1 MTSDSSKPL
10 AGRIALVTGATR
22 GIGEAVA
29 LGLAK
34 AGAHVIAVGRTQG
47 ALEAL
52 DDAILQ
58 ATGERATLV
67 PLDLREP
74 DGLDHLGAAI
84 HQRWGKLD
92 ILVGAAGVL
101 GPLTPVSHLEPKGW
115 DMIVST
121 NLTANWRLIRAMDPL
136 LRASDA
142 GRAVFFSSSVA
153 KTRPAFWGAYAAT
166 KAFVLALGEA
176 LHDEFRP
183 HGVVVTTL
191 CPGHTATGFD
201 AAAGATITP
210 LLRLLTMKPRPVAE
224 SGIGA
229 LLRGKATV
237 IAGLPNRMAAFS
249 NRLTSRAMQRAT
261 LRRIMGS

>member
-67 PLDLREP
+67 PLDLREA

-84 HQRWGKLD
+84 HKRWGKLD

-115 DMIVST
+115 DMILST
-121 NLTANWRLIRAMDPL
+121 NLTANWRLIRSMDPL

-166 KAFVLALGEA
+166 KAALEA
-176 LHDEFRP
+176 LVDVYADEMENTTVRAFCVDPGAMRTKMRSAAFP
-183 HGVVVTTL
+183 GENPATVPAPETIAPFMVDLLRSDREAAKGVVRFKER
-191 CPGHTATGFD
+191 GQ
-201 AAAGATITP
+201 
-210 LLRLLTMKPRPVAE
+210 E
-224 SGIGA
+224 SASIDD
-229 LLRGKATV
+229 
-237 IAGLPNRMAAFS
+237 
-249 NRLTSRAMQRAT
+249 
-261 LRRIMGS
+261 

>member
-67 PLDLREP
+67 PLDLREA

-142 GRAVFFSSSVA
+142 GRALFFSSSVA

-166 KAFVLALGEA
+166 KAALEAIVDVYADEMENTTVRAFCVDPGAMRTKMRSAAFPGENPA
-176 LHDEFRP
+176 TVPAPETIAPFIVDLLRP
-183 HGVVVTTL
+183 DRTAPTGVVRFKER
-191 CPGHTATGFD
+191 GQESASID
-201 AAAGATITP
+201 A
-210 LLRLLTMKPRPVAE
+210 
-224 SGIGA
+224 
-229 LLRGKATV
+229 
-237 IAGLPNRMAAFS
+237 
-249 NRLTSRAMQRAT
+249 
-261 LRRIMGS
+261 

>member
-67 PLDLREP
+67 PLDLREA

-84 HQRWGKLD
+84 HKRWGKLD

-115 DMIVST
+115 DMILST
-121 NLTANWRLIRAMDPL
+121 NLTANWRLIRSMDPL

-153 KTRPAFWGAYAAT
+153 KSRPAFWGAYAAT
-166 KAFVLALGEA
+166 KAALEA
-176 LHDEFRP
+176 LVDVYADEMENTSVRAFCVDPGAMRTKMRSAAFP
-183 HGVVVTTL
+183 GENPATVPAPETIAPFMVDLLRTDREAAKGVVRFKER
-191 CPGHTATGFD
+191 GQESASID
-201 AAAGATITP
+201 A
-210 LLRLLTMKPRPVAE
+210 
-224 SGIGA
+224 
-229 LLRGKATV
+229 
-237 IAGLPNRMAAFS
+237 
-249 NRLTSRAMQRAT
+249 
-261 LRRIMGS
+261 

>member
-1 MTSDSSKPL
+1 MTSDSSQPL

-52 DDAILQ
+52 DDDILE

-92 ILVGAAGVL
+92 IVVGAAGLL

-115 DMIVST
+115 DMILST

-136 LRASDA
+136 LRTSDA
-142 GRAVFFSSSVA
+142 GRALFFSSSVA

-166 KAFVLALGEA
+166 KAALEAIVDVYADETENTPIRALCVDPGAMRTRMRAGAFPGEDPKTVPAPETIVPFVVDLV
-176 LHDEFRP
+176 RP
-183 HGVVVTTL
+183 DREPPKGVVRFKDRGQES
-191 CPGHTATGFD
+191 PSID
-201 AAAGATITP
+201 A
-210 LLRLLTMKPRPVAE
+210 
-224 SGIGA
+224 
-229 LLRGKATV
+229 
-237 IAGLPNRMAAFS
+237 
-249 NRLTSRAMQRAT
+249 
-261 LRRIMGS
+261 

>member
-22 GIGEAVA
+22 GIGGAVA
-29 LGLAK
+29 LALAE

-84 HQRWGKLD
+84 HRRWGKLD

-115 DMIVST
+115 DMILST

-136 LRASDA
+136 LRAADA

-153 KTRPAFWGAYAAT
+153 KTRPAFWGAYTAT
-166 KAFVLALGEA
+166 KAALEAIVDVYTDEMENTTVRAFCVDPGAMRTKMRSAAFPGENPA
-176 LHDEFRP
+176 TVPAPETIAPFIVDLLRTDRP
-183 HGVVVTTL
+183 APKGVVRFKER
-191 CPGHTATGFD
+191 GQESASID
-201 AAAGATITP
+201 A
-210 LLRLLTMKPRPVAE
+210 
-224 SGIGA
+224 
-229 LLRGKATV
+229 
-237 IAGLPNRMAAFS
+237 
-249 NRLTSRAMQRAT
+249 
-261 LRRIMGS
+261 

>member
-22 GIGEAVA
+22 GIGAAVA
-29 LGLAK
+29 LGLAE

-58 ATGERATLV
+58 ATDERATLA

-115 DMIVST
+115 DMILST

-136 LRASDA
+136 LRAADA
-142 GRAVFFSSSVA
+142 GRALFFSSSVA
-153 KTRPAFWGAYAAT
+153 KTRPAFWGAYTAT
-166 KAFVLALGEA
+166 KAALEAIVDVYADEMENTTVRAFCVDPGAMRTKMRSAAFPGEDPTTVPA
-176 LHDEFRP
+176 PETIAPFIVDLLRTDRP
-183 HGVVVTTL
+183 APKGVVRFKER
-191 CPGHTATGFD
+191 GQESASID
-201 AAAGATITP
+201 A
-210 LLRLLTMKPRPVAE
+210 
-224 SGIGA
+224 
-229 LLRGKATV
+229 
-237 IAGLPNRMAAFS
+237 
-249 NRLTSRAMQRAT
+249 
-261 LRRIMGS
+261 

>member
-1 MTSDSSKPL
+1 MISDSSKPL

-22 GIGEAVA
+22 GIGAAVA

-115 DMIVST
+115 DMIMST

-136 LRASDA
+136 LRAADA

-153 KTRPAFWGAYAAT
+153 KTRPAFWGAYTAT
-166 KAFVLALGEA
+166 KAALEAIVDVYADEMENTTVRAFCVDPGAMRTKMRSAAFPGEDPSTVPA
-176 LHDEFRP
+176 PETIAPFIVDLLRTDRP
-183 HGVVVTTL
+183 APKGVVRFKER
-191 CPGHTATGFD
+191 GQESASID
-201 AAAGATITP
+201 A
-210 LLRLLTMKPRPVAE
+210 
-224 SGIGA
+224 
-229 LLRGKATV
+229 
-237 IAGLPNRMAAFS
+237 
-249 NRLTSRAMQRAT
+249 
-261 LRRIMGS
+261 

>member
-1 MTSDSSKPL
+1 MTFDSSTPL
-10 AGRIALVTGATR
+10 TGRTALVTGATR

-52 DDAILQ
+52 DDAVLQ

-115 DMIVST
+115 DMILST

-142 GRAVFFSSSVA
+142 GRALFFSSSVA
-153 KTRPAFWGAYAAT
+153 TTRPAFWGAYAAT
-166 KAFVLALGEA
+166 KAALEAIVDVYADEMENTTVRAFCVDPGAMRTKMRAAAFPGENPETVPVPETIA
-176 LHDEFRP
+176 PFIVDLLRTDRDAP
-183 HGVVVTTL
+183 SGVVRFKARGQESPSV
-191 CPGHTATGFD
+191 D
-201 AAAGATITP
+201 A
-210 LLRLLTMKPRPVAE
+210 
-224 SGIGA
+224 
-229 LLRGKATV
+229 
-237 IAGLPNRMAAFS
+237 
-249 NRLTSRAMQRAT
+249 
-261 LRRIMGS
+261 

>member
-1 MTSDSSKPL
+1 MTFDSSKPL
-10 AGRIALVTGATR
+10 AGRIALVTGASR

-84 HQRWGKLD
+84 HKRWGKLD

-142 GRAVFFSSSVA
+142 GRALFFSSSVA

-166 KAFVLALGEA
+166 KAALEA
-176 LHDEFRP
+176 IVDVYADEMEN
-183 HGVVVTTL
+183 TTVRAF
-191 CPGHTATGFD
+191 CVDPGAMRTKM
-201 AAAGATITP
+201 
-210 LLRLLTMKPRPVAE
+210 R
-224 SGIGA
+224 S
-229 LLRGKATV
+229 
-237 IAGLPNRMAAFS
+237 AAFPGEDPTTVPAPETIAPFIVDLVRTDREAPKGMVRFKERGQES
-249 NRLTSRAMQRAT
+249 ASVEA
-261 LRRIMGS
+261 

>member
-1 MTSDSSKPL
+1 MTSDSSMPL

-29 LGLAK
+29 LGLAR

-67 PLDLREP
+67 PLDLREA

-115 DMIVST
+115 DMILST

-136 LRASDA
+136 LRASSA
-142 GRAVFFSSSVA
+142 GRAVFLSSSVA
-153 KTRPAFWGAYAAT
+153 KTRPAFWGAYTAT
-166 KAFVLALGEA
+166 KAALEA
-176 LHDEFRP
+176 LVDVYADEMENTTVRAFCVDPGAMRTKMRSAAFP
-183 HGVVVTTL
+183 GENPATVPAPETIAPFMVDLLRTDREAPKGVVRFKER
-191 CPGHTATGFD
+191 GQESASID
-201 AAAGATITP
+201 A
-210 LLRLLTMKPRPVAE
+210 
-224 SGIGA
+224 
-229 LLRGKATV
+229 
-237 IAGLPNRMAAFS
+237 
-249 NRLTSRAMQRAT
+249 
-261 LRRIMGS
+261 